1 MPATV
6 TLAKTAGFCFGVD
19 RAVKMLYD
27 LVETGAPVCTLGPI
41 IHNPQ
46 VIDDLQKKG
55 VAVLDRAEDAV
66 PGTTVVIRAH
76 GVPKQVFDTFKQNG
90 IDYVD
95 ATCPYVLK
103 IHRIVEQHTTPDTV
117 LLIAGDENH
126 PEVQGF
132 RSRSKG
138 PSYVCGDPD
147 AFRQLVEAHPEFAEK
162 EVVLVAQTTFSVN
175 AWKKIYEIFEKLYT
189 KSKSFDTICKATQ
202 NRQFEAEA
210 LAKESDCMIV
220 IGGRFSSNTVKLTK
234 VCEPYCKTYL
244 VEQAAELRE
253 IDFSGC
259 RSIGVTAGAS
269 TPAGIIKE
277 VLFTMSE
284 IINENEQKTEEI
296 NWEDALEE
304 NLKAMSSDQEV
315 TGVVVGIAP
324 NEIQVDIGRKYAG
337 FVPVEEYSNDPAAD
351 PQKELKIGDEIKLI
365 IMKTNDSEGT
375 MVLSKRRYDAKAAWD
390 QVIEA
395 KDNEEVLEGVIA
407 DAVKGGVLVYTKGVR
422 VFIPGSL
429 TGLPRDAELS
439 ELVKKTVKFRI
450 IDVDKA
456 KKRAVG
462 SIRSVLREEKKAA
475 NEAFWNEIEEG
486 KEYTGTVKSLTSYG
500 AFVDLGGV
508 DGMIHISELS
518 WKRIKHPSE
527 VVKEGDVVNVYVK
540 ALDKENKRISLG
552 YKRVEDN
559 PWEILKR
566 DYPVGTVCEAT
577 VVGLTSFGAFANVID
592 GIDGLIHISQI
603 ADRRIASPAEVLHVG
618 DVVTVKITDIDFE
631 KKRVSLSIRALLEPT
646 NGIDFSDE
654 ADAEDEQ
661 DIADAEEAVA
671 EAIVEAAEAAPA
683 EAAEEAA
690 AVIAD
695 AEVIEE
701 AEEAVAEAIVEE
713 AEAAPA
719 EAAEEAAAVIADAE
733 VIEEAEEAVAEAII
747 EEAEAAPAEA
757 AEEAAEVLE
766 AAAEAVEEAAPADA
780 E

>member
-1 MPATV
+1 MPPTI

-27 LVETGAPVCTLGPI
+27 LVAQGDPVCTLGPI

-46 VIDDLQKKG
+46 VIDDLRQKG
-55 VAVLDRAEDAV
+55 VAILEKAEDAV
-66 PGTTVVIRAH
+66 PGAKVVIRAH
-76 GVPKQVFDTFKQNG
+76 GVPKQVFDLFAETG

-103 IHRIVEQHTTPDTV
+103 IHRIVEQHTSPDTV
-117 LLIAGDENH
+117 LIIAGDEQH

-138 PSYVCGDPD
+138 VSYVCGDLQQFL
-147 AFRQLVEAHPEFAEK
+147 ALTQAHPEFSEK
-162 EVVLVAQTTFSVN
+162 EVLLVAQTTFSV
-175 AWKKIYEIFEKLYT
+175 KVFQKIHEIFEKLYT
-189 KSKSFDTICKATQ
+189 NSKSFDTICKATQ
-202 NRQFEAEA
+202 NRQMEAEA
-210 LAKESDCMIV
+210 LAKRSDCMIV
-220 IGGRFSSNTVKLTK
+220 IGGRFSSNTVKLYR
-234 VCEPYCKTYL
+234 VCEPYCRTYL
-244 VEQAAELRE
+244 VERAEEVRE
-253 IDFSGC
+253 LDLASC
-259 RSIGVTAGAS
+259 NCIGVTAGAS

-284 IINENEQKTEEI
+284 IINENKTEEM
-296 NWEDALEE
+296 NWEAALEE

-337 FVPVEEYSNDPAAD
+337 FVPVEEYSNDPTAD

-375 MVLSKRRYDAKAAWD
+375 MMLSKRRYDAKAAWD
-390 QVIEA
+390 QITEA
-395 KDNEEVLEGVIA
+395 KDNEEILEGVIA
-407 DAVKGGVLVYTKGVR
+407 EAVKGGVLVYTKGVR

-439 ELVKKTVKFRI
+439 ELVKQTVKFRI
-450 IDVDKA
+450 IDVDKQ

-462 SIRSVLREEKKAA
+462 SIRSVLREERKAA
-475 NEAFWNEIEEG
+475 TEAFWNEIEEG

-527 VVKEGDVVNVYVK
+527 VVKEGDTVNVYVK

-646 NGIDFSDE
+646 NGIDLSDE

-671 EAIVEAAEAAPA
+671 EAIVDEAEAAPV
-683 EAAEEAA
+683 EPAEEAA
-690 AVIAD
+690 AAIAD
-695 AEVIEE
+695 AELVEK

-713 AEAAPA
+713 AEA
-719 EAAEEAAAVIADAE
+719 V
-733 VIEEAEEAVAEAII
+733 
-747 EEAEAAPAEA
+747 PAEA
-757 AEEAAEVLE
+757 AEEAAEALE
-766 AAAEAVEEAAPADA
+766 ATDA

>member
-1 MPATV
+1 MTPTV
-6 TLAKTAGFCFGVD
+6 TLAKTAGFCYGVD
-19 RAVKMLYD
+19 RAVTLLYD
-27 LVETGAPVCTLGPI
+27 LVEKGEPVCTLGPI

-46 VIDDLQKKG
+46 VIEDLKRKG
-55 VAVLDRAEDAV
+55 VAILEKAEDAE
-66 PGTTVVIRAH
+66 PGTKVVIRAH
-76 GVPKQVFDTFKQNG
+76 GVPKQVFDLLQSRG
-90 IDYVD
+90 VDYVD

-103 IHRIVEQHTTPDTV
+103 IYRIVEQNTTPETV
-117 LLIAGDENH
+117 LLIAGDETH

-132 RSRSKG
+132 RSRSEG
-138 PSYVCGDPD
+138 ASYVFNDP
-147 AFRQLVEAHPEFAEK
+147 AEFQRLTEAHPEFSHK
-162 EVVLVAQTTFSVN
+162 ELILVAQTTFSVLS
-175 AWKKIYEIFEKLYT
+175 WKKIYEIFQKLYT
-189 KSKSFDTICKATQ
+189 KTKSFDTICKATQ
-202 NRQFEAEA
+202 NRQFEAET
-210 LAKESDCMIV
+210 LAKQSDCMIV
-220 IGGRFSSNTVKLTK
+220 IGGRFSSNTEKLRR
-234 VCEPYCKTYL
+234 VCEQFCPTYL
-244 VEQAAELRE
+244 VERAAELRE

-284 IINENEQKTEEI
+284 IINENETKTEEI

-304 NLKAMSSDQEV
+304 NLKSMSSDQEV

-337 FVPVEEYSNDPAAD
+337 FVPIEEYSNDPSAD
-351 PQKELKIGDEIKLI
+351 PKEELKIGDELKLI

-375 MVLSKRRYDAKAAWD
+375 MMLSKRRYDAKAAWD
-390 QVIEA
+390 QIAEA
-395 KDNEEVLEGVIA
+395 KDNEEVIEGVIA

-439 ELVKKTVKFRI
+439 ELVKKPVKFRI
-450 IDVDKA
+450 IDVDKQ

-462 SIRSVLREEKKAA
+462 SIRSVLREERKAA

-527 VVKEGDVVNVYVK
+527 VVKEGDEVKVYVK
-540 ALDKENKRISLG
+540 ALDKENHRISLG

-566 DYPVGTVCEAT
+566 DFPVGTVCEAT
-577 VVGLTSFGAFANVID
+577 VVGLTSFGAFANITD

-671 EAIVEAAEAAPA
+671 EAIVDAAEAAPA
-683 EAAEEAA
+683 EPAEEAA

-695 AEVIEE
+695 AEVVEE

-719 EAAEEAAAVIADAE
+719 E
-733 VIEEAEEAVAEAII
+733 
-747 EEAEAAPAEA
+747 PAEA
-757 AEEAAEVLE
+757 AAEVLE
-766 AAAEAVEEAAPADA
+766 EAAEEAAPADA

>member
-1 MPATV
+1 MPPTV
-6 TLAKTAGFCFGVD
+6 TLAKTAGFCYGVD

-27 LVETGAPVCTLGPI
+27 LVAQGDPVCTLGPI

-46 VIDDLQKKG
+46 VIDDLQQKG
-55 VAVLDRAEDAV
+55 VAILERAEDAV
-66 PGTTVVIRAH
+66 PGTKVVIRAH
-76 GVPKQVFDTFKQNG
+76 GVPKQVFDLFTAQG

-103 IHRIVEQHTTPDTV
+103 IHRIVEQHTSPDTV
-117 LLIAGDENH
+117 LIIAGDEQH
-126 PEVQGF
+126 PEVKGF

-138 PSYVCGDPD
+138 VSYVCGDLQQ
-147 AFRQLVEAHPEFAEK
+147 FLSLTQAHPEFSEK
-162 EVVLVAQTTFSVN
+162 EVILVAQTTFSV
-175 AWKKIYEIFEKLYT
+175 KVFQKIHEFFEKLYT
-189 KSKSFDTICKATQ
+189 NPKSFDTICKATQ
-202 NRQFEAEA
+202 NRQMEAEA
-210 LAKESDCMIV
+210 LAKRSDCMIV
-220 IGGRFSSNTVKLTK
+220 IGGRFSSNTVKLYR
-234 VCEPYCKTYL
+234 VCEPYCRTYL
-244 VEQAAELRE
+244 VERAEEVRKL
-253 IDFSGC
+253 DLSSC
-259 RSIGVTAGAS
+259 NCIGVTAGAS

-284 IINENEQKTEEI
+284 IINENKTEEM
-296 NWEDALEE
+296 NWEAALEE

-337 FVPVEEYSNDPAAD
+337 FVPVEEYSNDPTAD

-375 MVLSKRRYDAKAAWD
+375 MMLSKRRYDAKAAWD
-390 QVIEA
+390 QITEA
-395 KDNEEVLEGVIA
+395 KDNEEILEGVIA
-407 DAVKGGVLVYTKGVR
+407 EAVKGGVLVYTKGVR

-439 ELVKKTVKFRI
+439 ELVKQTVKFRI
-450 IDVDKA
+450 IDVDKQ

-462 SIRSVLREEKKAA
+462 SIRSVLREERKAA
-475 NEAFWNEIEEG
+475 TEAFWNEIEEG

-527 VVKEGDVVNVYVK
+527 VVKEGDTVNVYVK

-646 NGIDFSDE
+646 NGIDLSDE

-671 EAIVEAAEAAPA
+671 EAIVDEAEAAPA
-683 EAAEEAA
+683 EPAEEAA
-690 AVIAD
+690 AAIAD
-695 AEVIEE
+695 AELVEK

-719 EAAEEAAAVIADAE
+719 EAAEEAAEALEATDAE
-733 VIEEAEEAVAEAII
+733 
-747 EEAEAAPAEA
+747 
-757 AEEAAEVLE
+757 
-766 AAAEAVEEAAPADA
+766 
-780 E
+780 